1 MPEQQDFVDKGGNMI
16 SNGVGQATEAVEKL
30 RSVVDQ
36 ASRSICDLTQ
46 ATGQWAQD
54 AQKRAGEMAKDLQAQ
69 GERAATTVAQQVET
83 YPLTSLA
90 IAFGVGFLV
99 ANLIRR

>member
-1 MPEQQDFVDKGGNMI
+1 MPDTQDLAEKGGNAI
-16 SNGVGQATEAVEKL
+16 GYGFGQATEAVEKL
-30 RSVVDQ
+30 RTVVDQ
-36 ASRSICDLTQ
+36 ASRSIGEFTH

-54 AQKRAGEMAKDLQAQ
+54 AQKRAGDMAKELQAQ
-69 GERAATTVAQQVET
+69 GERAASTVSQQVET